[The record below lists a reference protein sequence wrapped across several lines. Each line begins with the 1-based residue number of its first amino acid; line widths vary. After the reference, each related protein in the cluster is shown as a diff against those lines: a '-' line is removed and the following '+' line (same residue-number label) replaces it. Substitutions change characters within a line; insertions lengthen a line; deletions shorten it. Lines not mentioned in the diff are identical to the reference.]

1 MRAPYHNYTHLLSV
15 HLPAGV
21 HDAHQL
27 ILDIADLIPYKR
39 RLGTP
44 LRLIT
49 RMRMRTMDL
58 EGSSRS
64 TVAALKSPDP
74 VQQPLQRYGATT
86 EAEAKDALFAQFE
99 LKPCDNTEP
108 IPPALCQWLKE
119 LVQSHLQGLPL
130 LELSTLISL
139 FLPQIPRESLRTR
152 NLRSLHPPA
161 DILPFAGL
169 HDGLGGMDHS
179 S

>member
-1 MRAPYHNYTHLLSV
+1 MRAPYHNYAHLLSV

-21 HDAHQL
+21 RDAHQL
-27 ILDIADLIPYKR
+27 VLNVADLIPYKR

-49 RMRMRTMDL
+49 WMRMRTINL
-58 EGSSRS
+58 EGSSRNI
-64 TVAALKSPDP
+64 VEALRSPEP
-74 VQQPLQRYGATT
+74 VQQLLLRYSANT

-119 LVQSHLQGLPL
+119 LVQNHLQGLPL

-139 FLPQIPRESLRTR
+139 FLPQIPRESLRAR
-152 NLRSLHPPA
+152 NLPSR
-161 DILPFAGL
+161 
-169 HDGLGGMDHS
+169 HS
-179 S
+179 SPY